1 MTDGKSFQLTRSGH
15 SSYDGYDAK
24 VPHTFTNRTGAN
36 VYIDEGC
43 SGGHIAIDV
52 YEGGE
57 WVRVNRG
64 EGCWISDK
72 SFRAIEPGAVYHD
85 TLFFGCTSG
94 GSCGPRLTLPSAS
107 TQFRIKWWAWSSLD
121 EDQYGNPIPGDPL
134 PLEERVSN
142 HFTFEVVE

>member
-1 MTDGKSFQLTRSGH
+1 M
-15 SSYDGYDAK
+15 
-24 VPHTFTNRTGAN
+24 
-36 VYIDEGC
+36 
-43 SGGHIAIDV
+43 
-52 YEGGE
+52 
-57 WVRVNRG
+57 RVNRG

-107 TQFRIKWWAWSSLD
+107 TQFRIVWYAWSSLD
-121 EDQYGNPIPGDPL
+121 YQYGDALPIGGDPV

-142 HFTFEVVE
+142 IFTFEVVE